1 MADDDPFEIDQ
12 TGAMNTRMRPR
23 ILPLE
28 PRAWA
33 AALIVV
39 VVAAA
44 CAPTADLGQDA
55 RDLAEARRVYA
66 AAFTT
71 IADRA
76 LEPVTVRAVAV
87 EGLRGLST
95 IEPALSVAD
104 DRGELAL
111 SIWDRGIG
119 TYDLPADTDTESWAA
134 LTAVAVARVRSESH
148 SLRRATFERVFES
161 VFDGALASLDA
172 YSRYSPPEEARR
184 NRAQRNGFGG
194 IGILFETDRNAVIVT
209 AVDRNGPA
217 EKAGIRIGDHITQIE
232 DEAVSTIPTGHIPDR
247 MQGLVHSRSHLVVVR
262 KGEPGPLDFWVTREH
277 VVPETVHVRYEPG
290 LAIFRLSGFNQRTA
304 ARLAEEIELAR
315 VQRGDDFKGIVL
327 DLRGNPGGLL
337 QQSVRTAELFLNS
350 GEVIQTRG
358 RHPESNHRY
367 SATGRDIADGRPV
380 VVLVDGQSASAAEI
394 LAAALQDQHR
404 AVVVGTV
411 TFGKG
416 TVQTVVALPNGAEM
430 SLTWS
435 RLVTPGGYVL
445 QGLGVNPLVCT
456 SGTSDD
462 GQALARALDP
472 GAVRQALARAEW
484 VAAHPRNPAEAD
496 GLRAICPPERRRSG
510 TEMNLARALLLAPE
524 RYADTLGLLA
534 NTATASREG
543 ARR

>member
-1 MADDDPFEIDQ
+1 MADDGPFEINQ
-12 TGAMNTRMRPR
+12 NGKMNTRMRAR
-23 ILPLE
+23 PLE

-33 AALIVV
+33 SVLIVI
-39 VVAAA
+39 VAAA
-44 CAPTADLGQDA
+44 CAPTPNLGLDA
-55 RDLAEARRVYA
+55 RELAEARRVYA
-66 AAFTT
+66 TAFTT
-71 IADRA
+71 IAERA
-76 LEPVTVRAVAV
+76 LDPVTVRAVAV
-87 EGLRGLST
+87 EGLRGLSA
-95 IEPALSVAD
+95 IDPAVSVVD
-104 DRGELAL
+104 DRGALTLAL
-111 SIWDRGIG
+111 WDRDIA

-134 LTAVAVARVRSESH
+134 LTAEAVARVRNESH
-148 SLRRATFERVFES
+148 SLRRASSERVFES

-172 YSRYSPPEEARR
+172 YSRYSPPEEARH

-194 IGILFETDRNAVIVT
+194 IGILFETDGDAVIVT

-217 EKAGIRIGDHITQIE
+217 DKAGLRIGDRITQIE
-232 DEAVSTIPTGHIPDR
+232 DIAVRTIPAGQITDR

-262 KGEPGPLDFWVTREH
+262 KGEAGPLDFWVTREH

-290 LAIFRLSGFNQRTA
+290 LAIFRVSGFNQRTA
-304 ARLAEEIELAR
+304 ARLAEEIELASA
-315 VQRGDDFKGIVL
+315 QRGDDFRGIVL

-337 QQSVRTAELFLNS
+337 QQSVRAAELFLNS
-350 GEVIQTRG
+350 GDVIETRG
-358 RHPESNHRY
+358 RHPDSNHRY
-367 SATGRDIADGRPV
+367 SATGHDMAAGRPI

-411 TFGKG
+411 TYGKG
-416 TVQTVVALPNGAEM
+416 SVQTVVALPNGAEL

-462 GQALARALDP
+462 GQALAQALDP
-472 GAVRQALARAEW
+472 GAVRQTLARAQW
-484 VAAHPRNPAEAD
+484 VAAHPRKPDEAEA
-496 GLRAICPPERRRSG
+496 LRAICPPERRRSG
-510 TEMNLARALLLAPE
+510 TEMNVARALLQAPD
-524 RYADTLGLLA
+524 RYASTLGLLA